1 MDKQKIFDQIVDNI
15 ETVEKQDSPLGV
27 ILWQEF
33 VRLHPADI
41 AQFLSDSPKDHA
53 RTLFLMLTHVLQA
66 AVFSY
71 FSSPMMLACLK
82 FLDDNDRSMLLSS
95 LPLDE
100 LTDLFDDL
108 SDKDLKVYLKLLHKR
123 DREKVVSLRRFDPDT
138 AGGIMHTDVITL
150 MQDFTI
156 EKSIQILQRLQPS
169 IELHPNI
176 YVTNQENE
184 LVGHINLQDLVLKP
198 AQTRLS
204 SILRKNELVV
214 GVNEDQERIAHQM
227 VRYSEMTVPV
237 VGENNVFLGI
247 IPSEALV
254 TVLEQEAAEDV
265 YRISAVGDIKHTY
278 FETPFLKLLFQRS
291 SILIVLLLIQ
301 ILSSVIIKYY
311 ETLLMMG
318 SGFLYLFIT
327 MIQSTGGNSSSQS
340 SALAIQGISSGEIT
354 SINVHR
360 FLRRELAMAVVI
372 GVILGIVSFIRIYVH
387 TPEHSMGALAVS
399 VALSVIVIVSNLLG
413 SLIPIVLRRLNV
425 DPAFSAGP
433 VLATIMDILG
443 LYIYCQVS
451 MMFLK

>member
-1 MDKQKIFDQIVDNI
+1 MDTQKILDQVAAHI

-27 ILWQEF
+27 LLWQEF
-33 VRLHPADI
+33 VKLHPADI
-41 AQFLSDSPKDHA
+41 AQFLSDSSKDNA
-53 RTLFLMLTHVLQA
+53 QTLFTKMPHPLRV

-71 FSSPMMLACLK
+71 FSSPMMLNCLS
-82 FLDDNDRSMLLSS
+82 FLSDHDRSDLLSS

-176 YVTNQENE
+176 YVTNQDNE
-184 LVGHINLQDLVLKP
+184 LVGHIILQDLVLKP
-198 AQTRLS
+198 SQTRLS

-214 GVNEDQERIAHQM
+214 GVNEDQEKIAHQM

-247 IPSEALV
+247 IPSQALV
-254 TVLEQEAAEDV
+254 NVLEQEAAEDV
-265 YRISAVGDIKHTY
+265 YRISAVGPIKYTY

-291 SILIVLLLIQ
+291 SILIMLLLTQ
-301 ILSSVIIKYY
+301 IFSSVIIKFY
-311 ETLLMMG
+311 EELLA
-318 SGFLYLFIT
+318 GFLFLFIT

-354 SINVHR
+354 SLNVHR
-360 FLRRELAMAVVI
+360 FLRREFLMACII
-372 GVILGIVSFIRIYVH
+372 GLILGVVSFIRIYLFSPGNVL
-387 TPEHSMGALAVS
+387 AAVAVS
-399 VALSVIVIVSNLLG
+399 VALGLIVLVSNLLG
-413 SLIPIVLRRLNV
+413 SLIPIVLRRLNL

-433 VLATIMDILG
+433 FLATIMDILG
-443 LYIYCQVS
+443 LFIYCQVA
-451 MMFLK
+451 LLILGH

>member
-1 MDKQKIFDQIVDNI
+1 MDKQKILDQIADNM
-15 ETVEKQDSPLGV
+15 ETVEKQDSPLG
-27 ILWQEF
+27 ILLWQEF
-33 VRLHPADI
+33 VKLHPADI
-41 AQFLSDSPKDHA
+41 AQFLSDCSREDA
-53 RTLFLMLTHVLQA
+53 ETLFLMLSHPQRA

-71 FSSPMMLACLK
+71 FSSPMMLNCLS
-82 FLDDNDRSMLLSS
+82 FLEDHDRSELLSS

-100 LTDLFDDL
+100 LTDLFDEL

-184 LVGHINLQDLVLKP
+184 LVGHIILQDLVLKP
-198 AQTRLS
+198 PQTRLS

-237 VGENNVFLGI
+237 VGDNNVFLGI

-254 TVLEQEAAEDV
+254 NVLEQEAAEDV
-265 YRISAVGDIKHTY
+265 YRISAVGTIKHTY

-291 SILIVLLLIQ
+291 WILIVLLLTQ
-301 ILSSVIIKYY
+301 IFSSVIIKFY
-311 ETLLMMG
+311 EELLA
-318 SGFLYLFIT
+318 GFLFLFIT

-354 SINVHR
+354 SVNVHR
-360 FLRRELAMAVVI
+360 FLRREMIMAFVI
-372 GVILGIVSFIRIYVH
+372 GLILGIVSFLRIYLFH
-387 TPEHSMGALAVS
+387 PGNFLGAFAIS
-399 VALSVIVIVSNLLG
+399 VALGVIVLVSNLLG
-413 SLIPIVLRRLNV
+413 SLIPIVLRRLNL

-433 VLATIMDILG
+433 FLATIMDILG
-443 LYIYCQVS
+443 LFIYCQVG
-451 MMFLK
+451 MLFLKR